1 VGQYN
6 GGLSEFI
13 SMRLGSKWELAI
25 IILGGAAI
33 LVPALKMSCAM
44 RQAGKPAGSAADANT
59 VARGANDAMSIDVLR
74 SKAEQGDINSQD
86 RLGFAYTTG
95 RGVAQDYSEAMKW
108 YRKAAEGGLADA
120 QYNLGLMYSKGEG
133 VAQDS
138 NEAVKWYGKAAGQGF
153 APAQYNLGL
162 KYANGDGVARD
173 YKEAVKLYTEA
184 AEQGYAAAQ
193 YNLAT
198 MYVAG
203 RGVTEDYVQGYKWM
217 LLAAKGGSTMAT
229 AKKDV
234 LRERM
239 SPEQVAQAEILA
251 GEFVTNEKSR

>member
-1 VGQYN
+1 MRPVGKIWLVALVLC
-6 GGLSEFI
+6 GIAMLAAAPKMFHVIG
-13 SMRLGSKWELAI
+13 RPASK
-25 IILGGAAI
+25 
-33 LVPALKMSCAM
+33 STT
-44 RQAGKPAGSAADANT
+44 STADANIDAMGT
-59 VARGANDAMSIDVLR
+59 NDAMSIDVLR

-86 RLGFAYTTG
+86 RLGFMYTTG

-239 SPEQVAQAEILA
+239 SPEQIAEAEKLA
-251 GEFVTNEKSR
+251 GEFVTNEKPR